1 MADYLITIASSAGR
15 EMERLPH
22 QAQERIARAI
32 DNLPSNPRPHGVE
45 KLSGY
50 RDLYR
55 IRVGQYRVVYRI
67 VDREQLIDVIRI
79 RTRGDAYRR

>member
-45 KLSGY
+45 KPSGY